1 MYIFTYQDEKG
12 ILILNYDNQITKDC
26 AKEANGTVVFFSGNE
41 KLENGYIVDEKV
53 IKKCE
58 DKIRKH
64 ILNTD
69 ELILRGKHNFENI
82 CAALAATEGLVNTQ
96 DAILAIK
103 EFKPVEHR
111 LELVRDIN
119 GVKWYNDS
127 ASSSPTRTIEGLNS
141 FDEEIILIAGGY
153 DKNLSYTPIAKPI
166 VEKVK
171 SLILIG
177 QTSGKIFDA
186 VKDEL
191 EKQNKTL
198 DIYMC
203 DTLEESIKLANKVSK
218 QGQIVL
224 FSPASAS
231 FDMFKNFANRGEQFK
246 KIVATI

>member
-1 MYIFTYQDEKG
+1 M
-12 ILILNYDNQITKDC
+12 
-26 AKEANGTVVFFSGNE
+26 VS
-41 KLENGYIVDEKV
+41 
-53 IKKCE
+53 
-58 DKIRKH
+58 
-64 ILNTD
+64 
-69 ELILRGKHNFENI
+69 
-82 CAALAATEGLVNTQ
+82 TQ

-203 DTLEESIKLANKVSK
+203 DTLEESVKLANKVSK